1 MPRRA
6 VFTVGLCVLAMTV
19 VAFVHAQ
26 EFSRRPKPIP
36 TGSVDRA
43 KQLPLSATETLS
55 DLARPELVA
64 PARSPLARV
73 QGIQDPPPL
82 LDPPQAP
89 SRVENTRSISDR
101 SVSTDRR
108 PSVARRRAT
117 VRSAQPIATEGRA
130 DSIETSDPMSDA
142 EESTFPQPLGS
153 RRVDLAPIPEQTPA
167 EPISSRRSSRRVRRP
182 PSQAISKPHSRASR
196 VPRSDNRS
204 LTSETDRRIQR
215 GNSADRLVNPH
226 PSLFAGRMPLFA
238 GRMPGIRVIASG
250 PKSIVVGKA
259 AAYSIRVQNP
269 SADPADTS
277 LGDADHAARGV
288 VLKTH
293 IPDVIDVQA
302 SETSGGSVTTRSL
315 PDGGQEVM
323 WLLEELAAGHE
334 ESLRLVLLPRSAVAF
349 DFAVDWSQRAQIYT
363 TAIEVQVPRLEM
375 SISGPSDVNFGETRV
390 YAIEISN
397 PGSGPAEDVEI
408 RLGPGAANQEPKALG
423 TLAPGARRKL
433 EVEMTA
439 RDAGVMEISAVATAG
454 TGLRITSRK
463 QVQVRRAD
471 LALETTGP
479 KLKFAGTSATYHVSV
494 SNTGDAVAR
503 SVVATA
509 ILPKHAEYLDGIAT
523 AEISNERVRWMIGE
537 LQPGAQ
543 RTFEIRCQLVAEG
556 AHPFSVRV
564 EDANELTAT
573 QTFVTRVEAV
583 ADLKL
588 VLDDPRGPEPVGDD
602 VRYEINVVNRGS
614 KEATNI
620 RIRAYF
626 ADGIQPTRV
635 AGHAGE
641 VIAAEGEVR
650 FQPIPTIA
658 AGKTITLTVTARA
671 FEAGNLRFRVELQ
684 ADDPDIQLVGEE
696 STRFFGDN

>member
-6 VFTVGLCVLAMTV
+6 VYTIGLCVLAMTV
-19 VAFVHAQ
+19 VALVHAQ
-26 EFSRRPKPIP
+26 ESSRRPKPIP

-55 DLARPELVA
+55 DRARPELVA
-64 PARSPLARV
+64 PVRPPLARV

-82 LDPPQAP
+82 QDPPQAP

-101 SVSTDRR
+101 SASTDRR
-108 PSVARRRAT
+108 PIVARRRAT

-142 EESTFPQPLGS
+142 KESTFPQPLGS

-182 PSQAISKPHSRASR
+182 SSQAISKPHSGASR
-196 VPRSDNRS
+196 VPSSDSRSP
-204 LTSETDRRIQR
+204 TSETDRLIQR

-226 PSLFAGRMPLFA
+226 ASLFAGRMP
-238 GRMPGIRVIASG
+238 GVRVIASG
-250 PKSIVVGKA
+250 PKSIVVGKP
-259 AAYSIRVQNP
+259 AAYSIHVQNP
-269 SADPADTS
+269 SANPADTS
-277 LGDADHAARGV
+277 FGDADRAARGV

-302 SETSGGSVTTRSL
+302 SETSGGSVSTRSL
-315 PDGGQEVM
+315 PDGGQEVV

-408 RLGPGAANQEPKALG
+408 RLGPGAANQESKALG
-423 TLAPGARRKL
+423 TLAAGARRKL

-509 ILPKHAEYLDGIAT
+509 ILPKRAEYLDGIAT

-543 RTFEIRCQLVAEG
+543 QTFEIRCQLVAEG
-556 AHPFSVRV
+556 AHPLSVRV

-588 VLDDPRGPEPVGDD
+588 VLNDPQGPEPVGDD

-614 KEATNI
+614 KEATNV

-626 ADGIQPTRV
+626 SDGIQPTRV

-658 AGKTITLTVTARA
+658 PGKTITLTVTARA
-671 FEAGNLRFRVELQ
+671 FEDGNLRFRVELQ